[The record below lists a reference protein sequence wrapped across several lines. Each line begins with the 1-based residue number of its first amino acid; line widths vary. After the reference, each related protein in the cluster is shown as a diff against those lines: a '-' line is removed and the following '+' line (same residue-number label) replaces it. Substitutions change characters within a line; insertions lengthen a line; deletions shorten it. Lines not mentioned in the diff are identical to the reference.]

1 MALLLSCVRRSL
13 GTGADEDTCGE
24 RWTTVDW
31 ARLVDIALG
40 HGVMPHLHVGLRHIC
55 AGAPKA
61 TRDGLQRMFRDNA
74 QYNLLRAGEL
84 VQLLALFDAHG
95 IQAVPLKGPVLAMSL
110 FGSVAMRQF
119 TDLDVLVPVEDA
131 SSAGTLL
138 QSCGYDVR
146 SSGETSI
153 TAVRAGGPCPLVVD
167 LQWMLAEDRY
177 GFPLDQKQVSGRLVP
192 VRFMS
197 ATVRQPALEDQLLIL
212 SAHPAKHCWSKLEW
226 VVDLAAFVHANA
238 EKIDWSSALDRATR
252 LGAKRLLLLGIGLA
266 EHLLRLEV
274 PGEIRA
280 GIRSDAIVQRLV
292 LELSEKLCNP
302 SPALNRLNGS
312 YGVVE
317 AGLLYMRTRERLA
330 DKLPYLRYFA
340 RLFCEWF
347 TVAPNE
353 QDYSVVALPRY
364 LSALYFVVRPFRLLG
379 KYGGRLVRST
389 LQAAQS
395 LR

>member
-1 MALLLSCVRRSL
+1 MGTSAPAPPIEMALLLSCVRRSL
-13 GTGADEDTCGE
+13 GTGADEDTRGE

-31 ARLVDIALG
+31 ARLVGMALG

-55 AGAPKA
+55 ADAPKA

-74 QYNLLRAGEL
+74 QCNLLRAGEL

-119 TDLDVLVPVEDA
+119 TDLDVLVPAEDA

-138 QSCGYDVR
+138 QSRGYDVR

-153 TAVRAGGPCPLVVD
+153 TAVRAGGSCPLVVD
-167 LQWMLAEDRY
+167 LQWTLAEDRY

-192 VRFMS
+192 VEFMNT
-197 ATVRQPALEDQLLIL
+197 TVRQPALDDQLLIL

-238 EKIDWSSALDRATR
+238 EQIDWRSTLDRATR
-252 LGAKRLLLLGIGLA
+252 LGARRLLLVGIGLA

-274 PGEIRA
+274 RGRNS
-280 GIRSDAIVQRLV
+280 GRHSLRYDRFSVSCS
-292 LELSEKLCNP
+292 ELSERLCNP
-302 SPALNRLNGS
+302 SLTLNRLNGS
-312 YGVVE
+312 YG
-317 AGLLYMRTRERLA
+317 
-330 DKLPYLRYFA
+330 
-340 RLFCEWF
+340 W
-347 TVAPNE
+347 
-353 QDYSVVALPRY
+353 
-364 LSALYFVVRPFRLLG
+364 
-379 KYGGRLVRST
+379 
-389 LQAAQS
+389 
-395 LR
+395 